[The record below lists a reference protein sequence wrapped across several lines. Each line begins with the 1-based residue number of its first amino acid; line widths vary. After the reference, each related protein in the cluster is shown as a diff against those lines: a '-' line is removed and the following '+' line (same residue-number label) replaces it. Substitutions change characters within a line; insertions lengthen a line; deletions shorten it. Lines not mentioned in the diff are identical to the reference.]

1 MNYRLSAMVGAK
13 LRDNN
18 PAITDLNDPNRPMK
32 IGEQFSGV
40 YENEWT
46 DAFLNLEDM
55 KSDVNESACINE
67 EEAIAILLNILRV
80 NTYLHRDAFICIFV
94 RDPIIKQG
102 VFGIPLTGLIPPH
115 FQYLSH
121 AGTSTLKRHHLV
133 VFFVFNG
140 LR

>member
-18 PAITDLNDPNRPMK
+18 PAITDLSFPNRPMK

-46 DAFLNLEDM
+46 DAFLSLNDM
-55 KSDVNESACINE
+55 KSDSACINE
-67 EEAIAILLNILRV
+67 EEAIAILLKILRV
-80 NTYLHRDAFICIFV
+80 STYLHRDAFICIIV

-102 VFGIPLTGLIPPH
+102 VFEIPLTGLIPPH
-115 FQYLSH
+115 FQYLSY
-121 AGTSTLKRHHLV
+121 AGTSTLKRNHLV

>member
-1 MNYRLSAMVGAK
+1 
-13 LRDNN
+13 
-18 PAITDLNDPNRPMK
+18 MK

-67 EEAIAILLNILRV
+67 EEAIAILLNILMV

>member
-1 MNYRLSAMVGAK
+1 MNYRLSAMMGAK

-46 DAFLNLEDM
+46 DAFINLEDM
-55 KSDVNESACINE
+55 KSDVNDGACINE

-80 NTYLHRDAFICIFV
+80 STYLHRDAFIIV

-121 AGTSTLKRHHLV
+121 VGISTLKCHMLWS
-133 VFFVFNG
+133 FFVLNG